1 MICHHVIVLL
11 LLLFI
16 VAGIFLAGF
25 HIEDIDE
32 KLNSIS
38 KGLEIEHVVSLMR

>member
-1 MICHHVIVLL
+1 MATDIAALVL
-11 LLLFI
+11 
-16 VAGIFLAGF
+16 GIFLAGF

-38 KGLEIEHVVSLMR
+38 NGLEIEHVVALKR